1 MIFDFLLWKPI
12 LSIANLQI
20 GEDMYPTGAPQM
32 SVVVQTLVLK
42 M

>member
-1 MIFDFLLWKPI
+1 MIFDFLLWKPM
-12 LSIANLQI
+12 I